1 MASVKVAVRVR
12 PFNQR
17 EIDMQA
23 KLIIDMKGKKTR
35 IINSKVAD
43 GKDGDLGRERYKD
56 FTFDYSHWSFD
67 GADPHYASQEQVF
80 GDLGMDVIDCA
91 FEGYNACVFA
101 YGQTGS
107 GKTFTMM
114 GAPESIGLI
123 PRICQ
128 TLFRR
133 QQENVAHSGVK
144 YTYRTEVS
152 YLEIYNER
160 VRDLLS
166 PATNHSLRVR
176 EHPRLGPYVQD
187 LSRHL
192 VTNYPEIEELMVRGN
207 NVRTTAST
215 NMNDVSSRSHAIF
228 TILFT
233 QACFSGDLP
242 TETLSKVHLVDLAGS
257 ERADATGATGKRLQ
271 EGAHINKSLVTLGSV
286 ISALADVSSPASD
299 GSNGSGRRT
308 SFIPY
313 RDSVLTWL
321 LKDSLGGN
329 SKTIMIAA
337 VSPADCN
344 YGETLSTLRYANRAK
359 NIVNKPTV
367 NEDPNVRLIRELR
380 EEIARLRAL
389 RDSEMTTSGTFS
401 GSGGVLAQLHQTEA
415 RAQALTEEWAEKWR
429 ETAQI
434 LSEQQ
439 ALGLRKAGKGV
450 VLDSD
455 RPHLVGIDDD
465 LRSTGVTLYHL
476 KEGKTHIGS
485 EEGADC
491 DIMLSGLNV
500 EKNHCAI
507 ELSNGVATLLPA
519 PQAQCWVNTVPVD
532 KPTKLSQGCIILL
545 GRTNMFRY
553 NDPVEAAKL
562 RKEGS
567 RSHLNLSR
575 LSLLSWSTPDLHASL
590 ENLHI
595 NEDGEPSETITM
607 KMRRSSLF
615 FKDKD
620 ENKAQREQF
629 MKQHALEEAQQ
640 ALDEE
645 RERLEQSYLAQSRRL
660 AEDWQR
666 LEQQQQENRACL
678 AQREAELQQ
687 LREALEWERVQ
698 QASRVEADNLEVAR
712 LQSELE
718 KRGQELNKLK
728 EQLNS
733 WSGSGDVTPTTDS
746 SNQTSP
752 PPLSSPSAIDSES
765 LDSWAS
771 TAPGSAVQVGDNDAM
786 KLLIEQH
793 KRHMMMLDAE
803 FQKKVAAL
811 AEGRARAE
819 RLESDLTIVQSAEP
833 SSLPVEELKRMISER
848 TQEELQHIIDR
859 KKSFKLDL
867 KERLAPSNVAPAAS
881 SSQQSTLS
889 AHASTSD
896 GCPDRVPYETPMVTA
911 TEFLETPYLPALSEV
926 VDDVSF
932 HTACASPALPSFSSA
947 VQDNSGVDATAD
959 AGVLS
964 DSGVELD
971 TRSSLARD
979 PLLHSWLQASASN
992 VVARALPNC
1001 DDSDD
1006 VSSTEDYLNSKPS
1019 SARGEGSSGRV
1030 RAHHR
1035 PPRHFKN
1042 GLLNLRRGDAELNV
1056 RDAMRAM
1063 QGLYQRVANQK
1074 MLVIQS
1080 LEDDCGKQELNERIA
1095 VLQELQ
1101 KQYLCLELAL
1111 EQHTGKENRSSV
1123 GNLSTLPTLGSIED
1137 SDDMSTSADDMM
1149 SEPSYSNSHRESLD
1163 HSGIREATLS
1173 PLNPATLNTQDDNFS
1188 SVSLARSRTS
1198 LHSCDDGEV
1207 IHIPSYVIRGA
1218 GSSTHY
1224 EYEVRVNAG
1233 GERWTLLRRY
1243 RRFRELHLQMRDKY
1257 GSLVSSL
1264 EFPPRR
1270 LFSKRSEVVAGKRR
1284 AQLEVYLR
1292 ALIRVCSTVAGCPL
1306 HQARDNLTRVALIEF
1321 SPFFRKG
1328 VFEAG
1333 KYGTS

>member
-17 EIDMQA
+17 ETDMQA

-35 IINSKVAD
+35 IVNSKVAD

-56 FTFDYSHWSFD
+56 FTFDYSYWSFD
-67 GADPHYASQEQVF
+67 HGDPHYASQEQVF
-80 GDLGMDVIDCA
+80 RDLGMDVIDCA

-114 GAPESIGLI
+114 GAPECIGLI

-128 TLFRR
+128 TLFRK
-133 QQENVAHSGVK
+133 QQENMAHSGVK

-160 VRDLLS
+160 VRDLLT

-192 VTNYPEIEELMVRGN
+192 VTNYPEIEELMIRGN

-299 GSNGSGRRT
+299 GSNGSGRKN

-389 RDSEMTTSGTFS
+389 RDSEMTTSGGTS
-401 GSGGVLAQLHQTEA
+401 GSGLVLAQLHQTEA

-434 LSEQQ
+434 LSEQH

-476 KEGKTHIGS
+476 KEGQTHIGS
-485 EEGADC
+485 EEGGDC

-500 EKNHCAI
+500 EKHHCTI
-507 ELSNGVATLLPA
+507 ELCNGVATLLPA

-590 ENLHI
+590 ENLHLNQDSEL
-595 NEDGEPSETITM
+595 NESGTS
-607 KMRRSSLF
+607 KLRRSSLLLR
-615 FKDKD
+615 DKD
-620 ENKAQREQF
+620 ESKSQRDQF
-629 MKQHALEEAQQ
+629 MKQQALEEAQQ

-666 LEQQQQENRACL
+666 LEQQQQETRASL
-678 AQREAELQQ
+678 AQRETELQQ
-687 LREALEWERVQ
+687 LRESLEWERSQ

-718 KRGQELNKLK
+718 KRGRELSNLKAKLS
-728 EQLNS
+728 S
-733 WSGSGDVTPTTDS
+733 WSGEITPTTDS
-746 SNQTSP
+746 SNPTSP

-765 LDSWAS
+765 IDSWAS

-793 KRHMMMLDAE
+793 KRHMVMLDAE
-803 FQKKVAAL
+803 FQRKVAAL

-819 RLESDLTIVQSAEP
+819 RLESDINIVQNAE
-833 SSLPVEELKRMISER
+833 SNSLPIEDLKRLISER
-848 TQEELQHIIDR
+848 TQEELQRIMER
-859 KKSFKLDL
+859 KKSFRLDL
-867 KERLAPSNVAPAAS
+867 KERLAPSSSAPAAS
-881 SSQQSTLS
+881 SSQQSTLG
-889 AHASTSD
+889 ASTSK
-896 GCPDRVPYETPMVTA
+896 GLSGQAEAETPMVTA
-911 TEFLETPYLPALSEV
+911 TEFLETPYLPALSEI
-926 VDDVSF
+926 VDDASF
-932 HTACASPALPSFSSA
+932 HTACASPAMLSASFSSA
-947 VQDNSGVDATAD
+947 IQDNASADAGVDT
-959 AGVLS
+959 GVLS

-979 PLLHSWLQASASN
+979 PLLHSWLQASTN
-992 VVARALPNC
+992 NIVARALPNC

-1006 VSSTEDYLNSKPS
+1006 VSSTEDCLSNKPPNV
-1019 SARGEGSSGRV
+1019 RGEGSSSRV
-1030 RAHHR
+1030 RPHHR
-1035 PPRHFKN
+1035 PPRHLKN
-1042 GLLNLRRGDAELNV
+1042 GLISLRRGESELNV

-1063 QGLYQRVANQK
+1063 QALYQRVANQK

-1111 EQHTGKENRSSV
+1111 EQHTGKENRSSL

-1137 SDDMSTSADDMM
+1137 SDDIM
-1149 SEPSYSNSHRESLD
+1149 SEPSYTNGHRESLD
-1163 HSGIREATLS
+1163 HSGLREATLS
-1173 PLNPATLNTQDDNFS
+1173 PLNPATLNSQDDNFS

-1198 LHSCDDGEV
+1198 LHSCDDGEL

-1243 RRFRELHLQMRDKY
+1243 RRFRELHLQMREKY
-1257 GSLVSSL
+1257 GSVVSSL

-1292 ALIRVCSTVAGCPL
+1292 ALIRVCSTVASCPL
-1306 HQARDNLTRVALIEF
+1306 HQARDNLTRPVLIDF

-1328 VFEAG
+1328 VFESG

>member
-17 EIDMQA
+17 EIGMQA

-35 IINSKVAD
+35 IVNSKVAD

-56 FTFDYSHWSFD
+56 FTFDYSYWSYD
-67 GADPHYASQEQVF
+67 SADPHYASQEQVF
-80 GDLGMDVIDCA
+80 RDLGMDVIDCA

-114 GAPESIGLI
+114 GAPECIGLI

-128 TLFRR
+128 TLFSK
-133 QQENVAHSGVK
+133 QQENISHSAAK

-166 PATNHSLRVR
+166 PSTNHSLRVR
-176 EHPRLGPYVQD
+176 EHPRQGPYVQD
-187 LSRHL
+187 LSKHL
-192 VTNYPEIEELMVRGN
+192 VTNYAEIEELMIRGN

-233 QACFSGDLP
+233 QACFSGDFP
-242 TETLSKVHLVDLAGS
+242 TETISKVHLVDLAGS

-299 GSNGSGRRT
+299 GSSGSGRKT

-367 NEDPNVRLIRELR
+367 NEDSNVRLIRELR

-389 RDSEMTTSGTFS
+389 RDSEMTTSG

-500 EKNHCAI
+500 EKNHCTI

-575 LSLLSWSTPDLHASL
+575 LSLLSWSTPDLNASL

-595 NEDGEPSETITM
+595 NEDGDLNESGTF
-607 KMRRSSLF
+607 KGRRSSLLF
-615 FKDKD
+615 RDK
-620 ENKAQREQF
+620 EETKSQRDQYV
-629 MKQHALEEAQQ
+629 KQQALEEAQQ

-666 LEQQQQENRACL
+666 LEQQQQESRASL
-678 AQREAELQQ
+678 VQRETELQQ
-687 LREALEWERVQ
+687 LREALEWERTQ
-698 QASRVEADNLEVAR
+698 QASRVEADNVEVAR

-718 KRGQELNKLK
+718 RKGEELNKLK
-728 EQLNS
+728 AKMSS
-733 WSGSGDVTPTTDS
+733 WSGDVTPTTDS

-765 LDSWAS
+765 IDSWAS
-771 TAPGSAVQVGDNDAM
+771 TAPGSAVEVGDNDAM

-793 KRHMMMLDAE
+793 KRHIMMLDAE

-819 RLESDLTIVQSAEP
+819 RLESDINIVQNAEP
-833 SSLPVEELKRMISER
+833 TTLPVEELKRMISER
-848 TQEELQHIIDR
+848 TQEELQQILER

-867 KERLAPSNVAPAAS
+867 KERLAPSNSVPVAS
-881 SSQQSTLS
+881 SSQQSTLEENASS
-889 AHASTSD
+889 AKRFSDHAT
-896 GCPDRVPYETPMVTA
+896 YETPMVTA

-926 VDDVSF
+926 VDDESF
-932 HTACASPALPSFSSA
+932 HTACASPSNPCTSFSSA
-947 VQDNSGVDATAD
+947 IQDSGTVDT
-959 AGVLS
+959 GVLS

-979 PLLHSWLQASASN
+979 PLLHSWLQASSNN
-992 VVARALPNC
+992 VVARALPQC

-1006 VSSTEDYLNSKPS
+1006 VSSTEDCLSNKPTT
-1019 SARGEGSSGRV
+1019 ARGEGSSSRV
-1030 RAHHR
+1030 RLHR
-1035 PPRHFKN
+1035 PPRHIKH
-1042 GLLNLRRGDAELNV
+1042 GILSLRRGDSELNV

-1063 QGLYQRVANQK
+1063 QTLYQRVNNQK
-1074 MLVIQS
+1074 TLVIQS

-1111 EQHTGKENRSSV
+1111 EQHTGKENRSSLT
-1123 GNLSTLPTLGSIED
+1123 NLSTLPTLGSIED

-1149 SEPSYSNSHRESLD
+1149 SEPSYINGHRESLD
-1163 HSGIREATLS
+1163 HSGLSNTLS
-1173 PLNPATLNTQDDNFS
+1173 PLNPATLNSQDDNFS
-1188 SVSLARSRTS
+1188 TVSLAHSRTS
-1198 LHSCDDGEV
+1198 LHSCDDGEI
-1207 IHIPSYVIRGA
+1207 IHIPSFLIRGA

-1233 GERWTLLRRY
+1233 GERWVLLRRY
-1243 RRFRELHLQMRDKY
+1243 RRFRELHLQMREKY

-1264 EFPPRR
+1264 DFPPRR
-1270 LFSKRSEVVAGKRR
+1270 LFSKRSEVVASKRR
-1284 AQLEVYLR
+1284 AQLENYLR

-1306 HQARDNLTRVALIEF
+1306 HQARDNLTRLALIEF

-1328 VFEAG
+1328 VFESG